1 MWRELAAEGLTPS
14 ERVLAEE
21 ACRLADR
28 CDKLDRILRGDTA
41 EWLKF
46 RLRDVDSD
54 EIVLTVDRVLAE
66 ARQQAIALK
75 LILAELRQSR
85 AARTA
90 PPSTTTGQA
99 PAQTGPQPAGT
110 AAVNGGAGGTL
121 IQLAYSAAAKRR
133 GATAATGVLP
143 A

>member
-54 EIVLTVDRVLAE
+54 E
-66 ARQQAIALK
+66 QQAIALK